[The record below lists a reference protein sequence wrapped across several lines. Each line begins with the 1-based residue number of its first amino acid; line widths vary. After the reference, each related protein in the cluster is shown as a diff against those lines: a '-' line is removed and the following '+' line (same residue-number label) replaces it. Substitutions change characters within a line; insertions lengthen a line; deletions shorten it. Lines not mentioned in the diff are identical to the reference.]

1 MSSVEGP
8 AQGTLK
14 GRQHDRTAA
23 ELHRHPPNGET
34 RVPKS
39 RPAHTWW
46 PPHPPRVKHHPR
58 RPHHYAQAL
67 RRTPIALWR
76 DDATDSVAALT
87 YYTVLAIIPA
97 LLVTVAAIGLAGS
110 QASSELATEITD
122 LVPAQSRQL
131 IHEAL
136 TQMSHQRTAA
146 WLLTIFGTVGALWS
160 SSSYLSVFRRA
171 LHRMNGAVDHHTPWR
186 KAPRIV
192 ITACALLAL
201 LVTSAFTLVLTG
213 DAVHE
218 IGPLL
223 GVGSTASVVWTG
235 LKWPLLLALAAVL
248 VLIVFRT
255 GPPGTRHLRRA
266 LPGGVL
272 AVLLWLLMSAGFA
285 LYAAHSGTYSRLY
298 GSLAG
303 SVVFLVW
310 LWLSNL
316 SLVAGAQFN
325 AELAAAH
332 GHLGSSSM
340 AAPAT
345 ARNAP
350 EPEDDT
356 LRGRWLRTLTA
367 VRTEETPDALPYA
380 DELLTRWAEPQ
391 RSYHTADHLLAVLEH
406 IDTLAPHAAGPE
418 AVRLAA
424 WFHDAVY
431 RPDRSE
437 NEERSAV
444 LAVRALTEA
453 CVPADV
459 TDEVA
464 RLVRLTVTHDPAPG
478 DTNGEVLCDAD
489 LAILAGEPEEY
500 EAYTRAVREEYGFV
514 PDDAFRAGRAAVLR
528 QLLDL
533 QRLFRTPHGAA
544 AWEERARANLTAEL
558 ETLTD

>member
-1 MSSVEGP
+1 M
-8 AQGTLK
+8 
-14 GRQHDRTAA
+14 
-23 ELHRHPPNGET
+23 
-34 RVPKS
+34 PKS
-39 RPAHTWW
+39 RPAHAWW
-46 PPHPPRVKHHPR
+46 HPRPPRAERPPR
-58 RPHHYAQAL
+58 DSRRFARAL
-67 RRTPIALWR
+67 RRTPVALWR
-76 DDATDSVAALT
+76 DDATDWAAALT

-97 LLVTVAAIGLAGS
+97 LLVTVASIGLAGTK
-110 QASSELATEITD
+110 ATGELAEQITS
-122 LVPAQSRQL
+122 LVPAQSQQL
-131 IHEAL
+131 IRDAL
-136 TQMSHQRTAA
+136 SRMSHQRTAA

-192 ITACALLAL
+192 IAACALLAL
-201 LVTSAFTLVLTG
+201 LVSSAFTLVLTG
-213 DAVHE
+213 DAVHR

-223 GVGSTASVVWTG
+223 GMGTTATVLWTV

-255 GPPGTRHLRRA
+255 GPPGTRHLRSA

-303 SVVFLVW
+303 SIVFLVW

-325 AELAAAH
+325 AELAAGARA
-332 GHLGSSSM
+332 LSSPSM
-340 AAPAT
+340 SVHDA
-345 ARNAP
+345 
-350 EPEDDT
+350 
-356 LRGRWLRTLTA
+356 LRSRWLRTLDA
-367 VRTEETPDALPYA
+367 VRDGAPEETAPDPLPDALPDPLAYA
-380 DELLTRWAEPQ
+380 ENLMARWAEPQ
-391 RSYHTADHLLAVLEH
+391 RRYHTTDHLLAVLDH
-406 IDTLAPHAAGPE
+406 IDVLAAHAADPE

-444 LAVRALTEA
+444 LALRALTEA
-453 CVPADV
+453 GVRADV
-459 TDEVA
+459 AEEVA

-489 LAILAGEPEEY
+489 LAILAAGPEAY
-500 EAYTRAVREEYGFV
+500 EAYTHAVREEYAFV

-533 QRLFRTPHGAA
+533 ERLFRTPHGAA
-544 AWEERARANLTAEL
+544 VWEERARANLTAEL
-558 ETLTD
+558 ARLSH

>member
-1 MSSVEGP
+1 M
-8 AQGTLK
+8 
-14 GRQHDRTAA
+14 
-23 ELHRHPPNGET
+23 
-34 RVPKS
+34 PKS
-39 RPAHTWW
+39 RPAHAWW
-46 PPHPPRVKHHPR
+46 HPRPPRAARPPR
-58 RPHHYAQAL
+58 DARRFARAL

-76 DDATDSVAALT
+76 DDATDWAAALT

-97 LLVTVAAIGLAGS
+97 LLVTVAAIGLAGTD
-110 QASSELATEITD
+110 AAGELADQITS
-122 LVPAQSRQL
+122 LVPAQSRHL
-131 IHEAL
+131 ISEAL
-136 TQMSHQRTAA
+136 NQMTHQRTAA

-160 SSSYLSVFRRA
+160 SSSYLGVFRRA
-171 LHRMNGAVDHHTPWR
+171 LHRMHGAVDHRPPWR

-192 ITACALLAL
+192 IAACALLAL

-213 DAVHE
+213 DAVHR
-218 IGPLL
+218 IGPQL
-223 GVGSTASVVWTG
+223 GVGSTATVLWTV

-255 GPPGTRHLRRA
+255 GPPGTRHLRSA

-303 SVVFLVW
+303 SIVFLVW

-325 AELAAAH
+325 AELAAGDRA
-332 GHLGSSSM
+332 LSSPSM
-340 AAPAT
+340 SVHDA
-345 ARNAP
+345 
-350 EPEDDT
+350 
-356 LRGRWLRTLTA
+356 LRSRWLRTIEA
-367 VRTEETPDALPYA
+367 VRNAETAPGPLPDPLPYA
-380 DELLTRWAEPQ
+380 ENLMARWSEPQ
-391 RSYHTADHLLAVLEH
+391 RRYHNTDHLLAVLDH
-406 IDTLAPHAAGPE
+406 VDTLARYAADPE

-453 CVPADV
+453 GVRPDV
-459 TDEVA
+459 TEEVA

-489 LAILAGEPEEY
+489 LAILAARTEAY
-500 EAYTRAVREEYGFV
+500 ETYTRAVREEYGFV

-528 QLLDL
+528 QLLGL
-533 QRLFRTPHGAA
+533 ERLFRTPHGAEL
-544 AWEERARANLTAEL
+544 WEGRARENLSAEL
-558 ETLTD
+558 ETLTR

>member
-1 MSSVEGP
+1 M
-8 AQGTLK
+8 
-14 GRQHDRTAA
+14 
-23 ELHRHPPNGET
+23 
-34 RVPKS
+34 PKP
-39 RPAHTWW
+39 RPARAPARTPAHHWW
-46 PPHPPRVKHHPR
+46 HPRPHPR
-58 RPHHYAQAL
+58 RPRAVRAGRRAAGAL
-67 RRTPIALWR
+67 RRTPVALWR
-76 DDATDSVAALT
+76 DDATDSAAALT
-87 YYTVLAIIPA
+87 YYTVLAIVPA

-110 QASSELATEITD
+110 EASNELATEITA

-136 TQMSHQRTAA
+136 NQMTHQRTAA

-213 DAVHE
+213 DA
-218 IGPLL
+218 IRRIAPLL
-223 GVGSTASVVWTG
+223 GVGSTASVVWSV

-255 GPPGTRHLRRA
+255 GPPGTRHLRKA

-325 AELAAAH
+325 AELAAGPRALSSPSMSAH
-332 GHLGSSSM
+332 D
-340 AAPAT
+340 A
-345 ARNAP
+345 
-350 EPEDDT
+350 
-356 LRGRWLRTLTA
+356 LRSRWLRTMDA
-367 VRTEETPDALPYA
+367 VRNGETAPNAPPAPLPDPLPYA
-380 DELLTRWAEPQ
+380 ENLMARWAEPQ
-391 RSYHTADHLLAVLEH
+391 RRYHTTDHLLAVLDH
-406 IDTLAPHAAGPE
+406 IDTLAAYAEDPE

-424 WFHDAVY
+424 WFHDAIY

-444 LAVRALTEA
+444 LAIRALTEA
-453 CVPADV
+453 GVPAAV

-478 DTNGEVLCDAD
+478 DSNGEVLCDAD
-489 LAILAGEPEEY
+489 LAVLAGAPEAY

-533 QRLFRTPHGAA
+533 ERLFRTPHGAA
-544 AWEERARANLTAEL
+544 VWEARARANLTAEL
-558 ETLTD
+558 ESLSD

>member
-1 MSSVEGP
+1 M
-8 AQGTLK
+8 
-14 GRQHDRTAA
+14 
-23 ELHRHPPNGET
+23 
-34 RVPKS
+34 PKS

-46 PPHPPRVKHHPR
+46 HPRPPRAERPR
-58 RPHHYAQAL
+58 RGGRQFAGAL

-76 DDATDSVAALT
+76 DDATDSAAALT

-110 QASSELATEITD
+110 DATSELASQITA

-131 IHEAL
+131 IRGAL
-136 TQMSHQRTAA
+136 TQMTHQRTAA
-146 WLLTIFGTVGALWS
+146 WLLTIFGTVGSLWS
-160 SSSYLSVFRRA
+160 ASSYLGVFRRA
-171 LHRMNGAVDHHTPWR
+171 LHRMHGAVDHRPPWR
-186 KAPRIV
+186 TAPRIV

-213 DAVHE
+213 DAVDR

-223 GVGSTASVVWTG
+223 GIGSTASVLWSV

-255 GPPGTRHLRRA
+255 GPPGTRHLRSA

-272 AVLLWLLMSAGFA
+272 AVLLWLLTSAGFA

-303 SVVFLVW
+303 SIVFLVW

-325 AELAAAH
+325 AELAAGTRALSSPSMSAH
-332 GHLGSSSM
+332 D
-340 AAPAT
+340 A
-345 ARNAP
+345 
-350 EPEDDT
+350 
-356 LRGRWLRTLTA
+356 LRSRWLRTLDA
-367 VRTEETPDALPYA
+367 VRDGTTAPDPLPYA
-380 DELLTRWAEPQ
+380 ENLLSRWAEPQ
-391 RSYHTADHLLAVLEH
+391 RRYHTTDHLLAVLDH
-406 IDTLAPHAAGPE
+406 IDTLAAHAHDPE

-444 LAVRALTEA
+444 LAIRALTEA
-453 CVPADV
+453 GVPADV

-489 LAILAGEPEEY
+489 LAVLAGRA
-500 EAYTRAVREEYGFV
+500 EAYETYARAVREEYGFV
-514 PDDAFRAGRAAVLR
+514 PDDAFRAGRAAVLS

-533 QRLFRTPHGAA
+533 ERVFRTPHGAEL
-544 AWEERARANLTAEL
+544 WEGQARANLTAEL
-558 ETLTD
+558 ETLTH